1 MNIAEAAHPVQGGP
15 PRAYGLPNRVDR
27 LGEDGTLNRVG
38 RLGEDRFPNR
48 AGCLGEVGGH
58 SLQQLSSG
66 ALPAKVRVVKV
77 SMRGSAAT

>member
-1 MNIAEAAHPVQGGP
+1 VNVAEAAHPVQGGP
-15 PRAYGLPNRVDR
+15 PRAYGLPNRA
-27 LGEDGTLNRVG
+27 G
-38 RLGEDRFPNR
+38 RLGEDRILNR
-48 AGCLGEVGGH
+48 VGRLGEVGGH

>member
-1 MNIAEAAHPVQGGP
+1 MGS
-15 PRAYGLPNRVDR
+15 PNRAGH
-27 LGEDGTLNRVG
+27 LGEDRILNRAG
-38 RLGEDRFPNR
+38 CPGEDRFPNW
-48 AGCLGEVGGH
+48 AGRLGEVGGH